1 MPVNAYTAKS
11 ASSRRAIGSPDSRIA
26 VRRPST
32 SLMVIGG
39 TLRAATLA
47 RQSSLAGLRAI
58 RPVAKHHEKNEQP
71 LGCED
76 VDVGMEG
83 EVLAERLQGENQ
95 ARRTLVFA
103 GRDAHHVGDGAGGG
117 AREIGEQAAVV
128 AEVEPQA
135 LGDGENHLAMRDGE
149 EDLFYEVGGGECGA
163 AGGTGGAEPAAA
175 AGD

>member
-1 MPVNAYTAKS
+1 LSRACRGTA
-11 ASSRRAIGSPDSRIA
+11 GD
-26 VRRPST
+26 
-32 SLMVIGG
+32 
-39 TLRAATLA
+39 
-47 RQSSLAGLRAI
+47 
-58 RPVAKHHEKNEQP
+58 HEKNEQP

-103 GRDAHHVGDGAGGG
+103 GRDAHHVGDGAGAGS
-117 AREIGEQAAVV
+117 REIGEQAAVV

-135 LGDGENHLAMRDGE
+135 LGDGEDHLAMRDGE
-149 EDLFYEVGGGECGA
+149 ENLFYEVGGGECGA

-175 AGD
+175 AGESEQALAAAGITAQACEAGRQASRSACRNAPP